1 MSNNQDNISFNIGDV
16 IVGSADPSKSVYS
29 ATGSKL
35 IPNGVRVYGDEEVVK
50 TRQKEFFKMA
60 QNHGGVLLNSSSAK
74 PTVNN
79 GKFKKAKKVQPKP
92 IIPHYMEDE
101 FEEVQEEISPK
112 PAPKNYITVQFENS
126 FGKMKAKVLHVI
138 EHEQAYLLIFE
149 NEDAV
154 VFEPKTGE
162 TLTFHTPHQKNQT
175 VYYPGVTFNSPQGAE
190 KFMILFKSIE
200 EN

>member
-35 IPNGVRVYGDEEVVK
+35 IPNGVRVHGDEEVVK

-79 GKFKKAKKVQPKP
+79 GKFKKSKKVQAKP
-92 IIPHYMEDE
+92 IVPHYMEDE
-101 FEEVQEEISPK
+101 FEEVQEEVSPK

-162 TLTFHTPHQKNQT
+162 TLIFHTPHQKNQT
-175 VYYPGVTFNSPQGAE
+175 VYYPGVTFNSPQGSE

>member
-1 MSNNQDNISFNIGDV
+1 MNNNQDNINFNIGDV
-16 IVGSADPSKSVYS
+16 VVGSADPSKSVYS

-35 IPNGVRVYGDEEVVK
+35 IPNGVRIHGDEEVVK
-50 TRQKEFFKMA
+50 NRQKEFLKIA
-60 QNHGGVLLNSSSAK
+60 QNHGGVLLISSSGKHAA
-74 PTVNN
+74 NE
-79 GKFKKAKKVQPKP
+79 GKFKKSKKTQVKQ
-92 IIPHYMEDE
+92 YEVEDE
-101 FEEVQEEISPK
+101 AEEVAPTSKAQ

-138 EHEQAYLLIFE
+138 EHEQAYMLIFE